1 METKKLT
8 LEQLRT
14 LITEA
19 LNEDSSSA
27 GEIASDEHAAQI
39 DAEETEDQLSEGAQ
53 LQRWR
58 KLAGLLKD

>member
-19 LNEDSSSA
+19 LNEDSTDA
-27 GEIASDEHAAQI
+27 GEIASDEHEAQV
-39 DAEETEDQLSEGAQ
+39 DSEEAEDQLSEGAQ
-53 LQRWR
+53 LQRWK

>member
-1 METKKLT
+1 MKTKKLT
-8 LEQLRT
+8 LEQLRS

-19 LNEDSSSA
+19 LNEDTTSD
-27 GEIASDEHAAQI
+27 GEMASDEHAAQI
-39 DAEETEDQLSEGAQ
+39 DSEEAEDQLSEGAE